1 MNYIRILALSS
12 LAGAWIASG
21 QHHDMDKCPMAGTD
35 KCPMMQDHK
44 METRGDRAMG
54 FSHEKTTHHFR
65 LFKDGGAIEV
75 EANDAN
81 DDASRDQIRQHLSHI
96 AKMFSEGDFKTPML
110 IHDQTPPGVEIMQ
123 RRKGEIKY
131 AYETTGRGARV
142 RITTK
147 NEDAGSA
154 VHDFLRFQISEHKT
168 GDPTEI
174 TPQ

>member
-1 MNYIRILALSS
+1 MNCIRILALTS

-21 QHHDMDKCPMAGTD
+21 QHHDMDKCPM
-35 KCPMMQDHK
+35 MQDHK
-44 METRGDRAMG
+44 METRGDQAMG

-65 LFKDGGAIEV
+65 LFEDGGAIEV

-96 AKMFSEGDFKTPML
+96 AKMFAEGNFKPPML

-147 NEDAGSA
+147 NEDADSA
-154 VHDFLRFQISEHKT
+154 IHDFLRFQISEHKT

-174 TPQ
+174 APR